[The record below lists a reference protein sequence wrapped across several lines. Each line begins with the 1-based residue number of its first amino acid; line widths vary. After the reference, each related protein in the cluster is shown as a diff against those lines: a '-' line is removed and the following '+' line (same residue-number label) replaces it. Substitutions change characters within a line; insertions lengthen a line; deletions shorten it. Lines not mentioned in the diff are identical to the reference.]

1 MQAEEK
7 KSACWID
14 CCHGLCIRSSFLST
28 PPFLSLPPS
37 LSPVSPGSG
46 VSALAFPLSL
56 GFFSSRGPFSFVL
69 FVRSSTR
76 ASKHFGERNPGVSS
90 IILRAR
96 LFPRARVEA
105 ELVAVP
111 RVGSVRDL
119 LWESGEDRACE
130 VSLGE
135 VMVGGDELRG
145 IKRWEVNW

>member
-1 MQAEEK
+1 VGSGEVGRRKIISVLDRQLPRLLY
-7 KSACWID
+7 SLFVLI
-14 CCHGLCIRSSFLST
+14 HPSF
-28 PPFLSLPPS
+28 SLPPSLS

-46 VSALAFPLSL
+46 VPALAFPLFRL
-56 GFFSSRGPFSFVL
+56 DFFCSRGPFFSFVL

-105 ELVAVP
+105 GLVAVP

-119 LWESGEDRACE
+119 LWG
-130 VSLGE
+130 
-135 VMVGGDELRG
+135 VGKMKLAR
-145 IKRWEVNW
+145 ILWVR